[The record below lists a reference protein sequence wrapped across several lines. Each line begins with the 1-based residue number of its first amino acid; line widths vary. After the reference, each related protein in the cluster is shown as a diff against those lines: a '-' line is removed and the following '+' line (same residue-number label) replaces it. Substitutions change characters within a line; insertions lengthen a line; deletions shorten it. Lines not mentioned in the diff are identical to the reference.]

1 MMIFPT
7 LHIEFEKW
15 KFNKEY
21 GVWVSNFGNFK
32 DIHKRPIPK
41 KLYSQNGYVSVKTK
55 HGNRMAHRLVM
66 YTWCPIEDREAFT
79 VDHLDH
85 NKRNNRVDNLE
96 WVSQAENLMRA
107 NNDIVANPIP
117 VVINANAEP
126 TKPIATAEPTDRDTG
141 KILENGDNTLAK
153 WLATTTDTTCR
164 SFIVQEGITLD
175 TVFINNDGFRG
186 TAMEAIDW
194 LQKHNSKVSTTEE
207 KFFFKLC
214 NSVRMDVFMYS
225 RKWNFLK
232 GVKA

>member
-41 KLYSQNGYVSVKTK
+41 KIYSQNGYVSVKTK

-96 WVSQAENLMRA
+96 WVSQAENVMRA
-107 NNDIVANPIP
+107 KDDIVASPIP
-117 VVINANAEP
+117 AIIN
-126 TKPIATAEPTDRDTG
+126 ATAEPTDRDTG
-141 KILENGDNTLAK
+141 KILEEGDDILAH
-153 WLATTTDTTCR
+153 WLTTTTDTTCR

-175 TVFINNDGFRG
+175 TIFINNDGFRG

-194 LQKHNSKVSTTEE
+194 LGQHNTKVSITQER
-207 KFFFKLC
+207 FFFKLC
-214 NSVRMDVFMYS
+214 NTIRMNGSMYS

>member
-41 KLYSQNGYVSVKTK
+41 KVYQQNGYVAVKTK

-79 VDHLDH
+79 VDHIDH

-96 WVSQAENLMRA
+96 WVSQAENVMRA
-107 NNDIVANPIP
+107 KDDIVASPIP
-117 VVINANAEP
+117 AIIN
-126 TKPIATAEPTDRDTG
+126 ATAEPTDRDTG
-141 KILENGDNTLAK
+141 KILEEGDDILAH
-153 WLATTTDTTCR
+153 WLTTTTDTTCR

-175 TVFINNDGFRG
+175 TIFINNDGFRG

-194 LQKHNSKVSTTEE
+194 LQKHNTKVLITQER
-207 KFFFKLC
+207 FFFKLC
-214 NSVRMDVFMYS
+214 NTIRMNGSMYS

>member
-41 KLYSQNGYVSVKTK
+41 KIYSQNGYVSIKTK

-96 WVSQAENLMRA
+96 WVSQTENIMRA
-107 NNDIVANPIP
+107 NDDIVASPIP
-117 VVINANAEP
+117 TIINAN
-126 TKPIATAEPTDRDTG
+126 AEPTDRDTG
-141 KILENGDNTLAK
+141 KILEEGNDILAR
-153 WLATTTDTTCR
+153 WLTTTTDTTCR

-175 TVFINNDGFRG
+175 TIFINNDGFRG

-194 LQKHNSKVSTTEE
+194 LGQHNTKVSITQER
-207 KFFFKLC
+207 FFFKLC
-214 NSVRMDVFMYS
+214 NTIRMNGSMYS

>member
-41 KLYSQNGYVSVKTK
+41 KVYSQNGYVSVKTK

-79 VDHLDH
+79 VDHIDH

-96 WVSQAENLMRA
+96 WVSQAENVMRA
-107 NNDIVANPIP
+107 KDDIVASPIP
-117 VVINANAEP
+117 AIIN
-126 TKPIATAEPTDRDTG
+126 ATAEPTDRDTG
-141 KILENGDNTLAK
+141 KILEEGNDILAH
-153 WLATTTDTTCR
+153 WLTTTTDTTCR

-175 TVFINNDGFRG
+175 TIFINNDGFKG

-194 LQKHNSKVSTTEE
+194 LQKHNTKVLITQER
-207 KFFFKLC
+207 FFFKLC
-214 NSVRMDVFMYS
+214 NTIRMNGSMYS

>member
-1 MMIFPT
+1 MIIFPT

-41 KLYSQNGYVSVKTK
+41 KIYSQNGYVSIKTK

-96 WVSQAENLMRA
+96 WVSQTENVMRA
-107 NNDIVANPIP
+107 KDDIVANPIP
-117 VVINANAEP
+117 TIIN
-126 TKPIATAEPTDRDTG
+126 ATAEPTDRDTG
-141 KILENGDNTLAK
+141 KILEEGNDILAH
-153 WLATTTDTTCR
+153 WLTTTTDTTCR
-164 SFIVQEGITLD
+164 SFIVKEGITLD
-175 TVFINNDGFRG
+175 TVFINNDGFKG

-194 LQKHNSKVSTTEE
+194 LGQHNTKVSITQER
-207 KFFFKLC
+207 FFFKLC
-214 NSVRMDVFMYS
+214 NAIRMNGSMYS

>member
-41 KLYSQNGYVSVKTK
+41 KIYSQNGYVSVKTK

-96 WVSQAENLMRA
+96 WVSQAENIMRA
-107 NNDIVANPIP
+107 NDDIVEKPIP
-117 VVINANAEP
+117 TVIN
-126 TKPIATAEPTDRDTG
+126 ATAEPTDRDTG
-141 KILENGDNTLAK
+141 KNLENGDDILAH
-153 WLATTTDTTCR
+153 WLITTTDTTCR

-175 TVFINNDGFRG
+175 TIFINNDGFRG

-194 LQKHNSKVSTTEE
+194 LGQHNTKVLITQER
-207 KFFFKLC
+207 FFFKLC
-214 NSVRMDVFMYS
+214 NTIRMNGSMYS
-225 RKWNFLK
+225 RKWNFLRE
-232 GVKA
+232 VKA

>member
-41 KLYSQNGYVSVKTK
+41 KIYSQNGYVSVKTK

-96 WVSQAENLMRA
+96 WVSQTENIMRA
-107 NNDIVANPIP
+107 NDDIVASPIP
-117 VVINANAEP
+117 TIIN
-126 TKPIATAEPTDRDTG
+126 ATAEPTDRDTG
-141 KILENGDNTLAK
+141 KILEEGNDILAH
-153 WLATTTDTTCR
+153 WLTTTTDTTCR

-175 TVFINNDGFRG
+175 TIFINNDGFKG

-194 LQKHNSKVSTTEE
+194 LQKHNTKVLITQER
-207 KFFFKLC
+207 FFFKLC
-214 NSVRMDVFMYS
+214 NTIRMNGSMYS

>member
-41 KLYSQNGYVSVKTK
+41 KIYSQNGYVSVKTK

-96 WVSQAENLMRA
+96 WVSQTENVMRA
-107 NNDIVANPIP
+107 KDDIVANPIP
-117 VVINANAEP
+117 AIIN
-126 TKPIATAEPTDRDTG
+126 ATAEPTDRDTG
-141 KILENGDNTLAK
+141 KILEEGDNILAH
-153 WLATTTDTTCR
+153 WLTTTTDTTCR

-175 TVFINNDGFRG
+175 TIFINSDGFRG

-194 LQKHNSKVSTTEE
+194 LGQHNTKVSITQER
-207 KFFFKLC
+207 FFFKLC
-214 NSVRMDVFMYS
+214 NTIRMNGSMYS

>member
-41 KLYSQNGYVSVKTK
+41 KIYSQNGYVSVKTK

-96 WVSQAENLMRA
+96 WVSQTENIMRA
-107 NNDIVANPIP
+107 NDDIVASPIP
-117 VVINANAEP
+117 TIIN
-126 TKPIATAEPTDRDTG
+126 ATAEPTDRDTG
-141 KILENGDNTLAK
+141 KILEEGNDILAH
-153 WLATTTDTTCR
+153 WLTTTTDTTCR

-175 TVFINNDGFRG
+175 TIFINNDGFKG

-194 LQKHNSKVSTTEE
+194 LGQHNTKVAITQE

-214 NSVRMDVFMYS
+214 NTIRMNGSMYS

>member
-41 KLYSQNGYVSVKTK
+41 KVYQQNGYVAVKTK

-96 WVSQAENLMRA
+96 WVSQAENVMRA
-107 NNDIVANPIP
+107 KDDIVASPIP
-117 VVINANAEP
+117 AIIN
-126 TKPIATAEPTDRDTG
+126 ATAEPTDRDTG
-141 KILENGDNTLAK
+141 KILEEGNDILAK
-153 WLATTTDTTCR
+153 WLTTTTDTTCR
-164 SFIVQEGITLD
+164 SFIIKEGITLD
-175 TVFINNDGFRG
+175 TVFINNDGFKG

-194 LQKHNSKVSTTEE
+194 LGQHNTKVSITQER
-207 KFFFKLC
+207 FFFKLC
-214 NSVRMDVFMYS
+214 NTIRMSGSMYS

>member
-41 KLYSQNGYVSVKTK
+41 KIYSQNGYVSVKTK

-66 YTWCPIEDREAFT
+66 YTWCLIEDREAFT

-96 WVSQAENLMRA
+96 WVSQTENIMRA
-107 NNDIVANPIP
+107 NDDIVASPIP
-117 VVINANAEP
+117 TVINAN
-126 TKPIATAEPTDRDTG
+126 AEPTDRDTG
-141 KILENGDNTLAK
+141 KILEEGNDILAH

-164 SFIVQEGITLD
+164 SFITQEGITLD
-175 TVFINNDGFRG
+175 TVFINNDGFKG

-194 LQKHNSKVSTTEE
+194 LGQHNTKVSITQER
-207 KFFFKLC
+207 FFFKLC
-214 NSVRMDVFMYS
+214 NTIRMNGSMYS

>member
-41 KLYSQNGYVSVKTK
+41 KIYSQNGYVSVKTK

-96 WVSQAENLMRA
+96 WVSQTENIMRA
-107 NNDIVANPIP
+107 NDDIVASPIP
-117 VVINANAEP
+117 TIINAN
-126 TKPIATAEPTDRDTG
+126 AEPTDRDTG
-141 KILENGDNTLAK
+141 QNLENGNDILAH

-164 SFIVQEGITLD
+164 SFITQEGITLD
-175 TVFINNDGFRG
+175 TIFINNDGFRG

-194 LQKHNSKVSTTEE
+194 LGQHNTKVSITQER
-207 KFFFKLC
+207 FFFKLC
-214 NSVRMDVFMYS
+214 NTIRMNGSMYS

>member
-1 MMIFPT
+1 MIIFPT

-41 KLYSQNGYVSVKTK
+41 KVYQQNGYVAVKTK

-96 WVSQAENLMRA
+96 WVSQAENVMRA
-107 NNDIVANPIP
+107 KDDIVANPIP
-117 VVINANAEP
+117 TIIN
-126 TKPIATAEPTDRDTG
+126 ATAEPTDRDTG
-141 KILENGDNTLAK
+141 KILEEGNDILAK
-153 WLATTTDTTCR
+153 WLATTTDTTFR

-194 LQKHNSKVSTTEE
+194 LQKHNTKVIITQE

-214 NSVRMDVFMYS
+214 NTIRMNGSMYS
-225 RKWNFLK
+225 RKWNFLR

>member
-41 KLYSQNGYVSVKTK
+41 KVYQQNGYVAVKTK

-79 VDHLDH
+79 VDHIDH

-96 WVSQAENLMRA
+96 WVSQAENIMRA
-107 NNDIVANPIP
+107 KDDIVASPILAI
-117 VVINANAEP
+117 IN
-126 TKPIATAEPTDRDTG
+126 ATAEPTDRDTG
-141 KILENGDNTLAK
+141 KILEEGNDILAK

-175 TVFINNDGFRG
+175 TIFINNDGFRG

-194 LQKHNSKVSTTEE
+194 LQKHNTKVSIAQE

-214 NSVRMDVFMYS
+214 NTIRMNGSMYS

>member
-1 MMIFPT
+1 MFMMIFPT

-41 KLYSQNGYVSVKTK
+41 KIYSQNGYVSVKTK

-96 WVSQAENLMRA
+96 WVSQTENVMRA
-107 NNDIVANPIP
+107 NDDIVASPIP
-117 VVINANAEP
+117 TIIN
-126 TKPIATAEPTDRDTG
+126 ATAEPTDRDTG
-141 KILENGDNTLAK
+141 KILEEGNDILAH
-153 WLATTTDTTCR
+153 WLTTTTDTTCR

-175 TVFINNDGFRG
+175 TIFINNDGFKG

-194 LQKHNSKVSTTEE
+194 LGQHNTKVSITQER
-207 KFFFKLC
+207 FFFKLC
-214 NSVRMDVFMYS
+214 NTIRMNGSMYS

>member
-41 KLYSQNGYVSVKTK
+41 KVYQQNGYVAVKTK

-79 VDHLDH
+79 VDHIDH

-96 WVSQAENLMRA
+96 WVSQAENVMRA
-107 NNDIVANPIP
+107 KDDIVASPIP
-117 VVINANAEP
+117 TIIN
-126 TKPIATAEPTDRDTG
+126 ATAEPTDRDTG
-141 KILENGDNTLAK
+141 KILEEGDDILAH
-153 WLATTTDTTCR
+153 WLTTTTDTTCR

-175 TVFINNDGFRG
+175 TIFINNDGFRG

-194 LQKHNSKVSTTEE
+194 LQKHNTKVLITQER
-207 KFFFKLC
+207 FFFKLC
-214 NSVRMDVFMYS
+214 NTIRMNGSMYS

>member
-41 KLYSQNGYVSVKTK
+41 KVYQQNGYVAVKTK

-96 WVSQAENLMRA
+96 WVSQAENVMRA
-107 NNDIVANPIP
+107 KDDIVANPIP
-117 VVINANAEP
+117 TIIN
-126 TKPIATAEPTDRDTG
+126 ATAEPTDRDTG
-141 KILENGDNTLAK
+141 KILEEGNDILAK
-153 WLATTTDTTCR
+153 WLATTTDTTCL

-194 LQKHNSKVSTTEE
+194 LQKHNTKVIITQE

-214 NSVRMDVFMYS
+214 NTIRMNGSMYS

>member
-1 MMIFPT
+1 MFMMIFPT

-41 KLYSQNGYVSVKTK
+41 KVYQQNGYVAVKTK

-96 WVSQAENLMRA
+96 WVSQAENVMRA
-107 NNDIVANPIP
+107 KDDIVASPIP
-117 VVINANAEP
+117 AIIN
-126 TKPIATAEPTDRDTG
+126 ATAEPTDRDTG
-141 KILENGDNTLAK
+141 KILEEGDDILAH
-153 WLATTTDTTCR
+153 WLTTTTDTTCR

-175 TVFINNDGFRG
+175 TIFINNDGFRG

-194 LQKHNSKVSTTEE
+194 LGQHNTKVNITQER
-207 KFFFKLC
+207 FFFKLC
-214 NSVRMDVFMYS
+214 NTIRMNGSMYS

>member
-41 KLYSQNGYVSVKTK
+41 KVYQQNGYVAVKTK
-55 HGNRMAHRLVM
+55 HGNRLAHRLVM

-96 WVSQAENLMRA
+96 WVSQAENLIRA
-107 NNDIVANPIP
+107 QDDIVASPIP
-117 VVINANAEP
+117 TIIN
-126 TKPIATAEPTDRDTG
+126 ATAEPTDRDTG
-141 KILENGDNTLAK
+141 KILEEGGDILAK

-164 SFIVQEGITLD
+164 SFIVQEGITFD
-175 TVFINNDGFRG
+175 TIFINNDGFRG

-194 LQKHNSKVSTTEE
+194 LQKHNTKVSITQE

-214 NSVRMDVFMYS
+214 NTIRMNGSMYS

>member
-41 KLYSQNGYVSVKTK
+41 KIYSQNGYVAVKTK

-96 WVSQAENLMRA
+96 WVSQTENVMRA
-107 NNDIVANPIP
+107 KDDIVANPIP
-117 VVINANAEP
+117 AIIN
-126 TKPIATAEPTDRDTG
+126 ATAEPTDRDTG
-141 KILENGDNTLAK
+141 KILEEGDDILAH
-153 WLATTTDTTCR
+153 WLTTTTDTTCR

-175 TVFINNDGFRG
+175 TIFINNDGFKG

-194 LQKHNSKVSTTEE
+194 LGQHNTKVAITQER
-207 KFFFKLC
+207 FFFKLC
-214 NSVRMDVFMYS
+214 NTIRMNGSMYS

>member
-41 KLYSQNGYVSVKTK
+41 KVYSQNGYVSVKTK

-79 VDHLDH
+79 VDHIDH

-96 WVSQAENLMRA
+96 WVSQAENVMRA
-107 NNDIVANPIP
+107 KDDIVASPIP
-117 VVINANAEP
+117 AIIN
-126 TKPIATAEPTDRDTG
+126 ATAEPTDRDTG
-141 KILENGDNTLAK
+141 KILEEGDNILAH
-153 WLATTTDTTCR
+153 WLTTTTDTTCR

-175 TVFINNDGFRG
+175 TIFINNDGFRG

-194 LQKHNSKVSTTEE
+194 LGQHNTKVSITQER
-207 KFFFKLC
+207 FFFKLC
-214 NSVRMDVFMYS
+214 NTIRMNGSMYS

>member
-41 KLYSQNGYVSVKTK
+41 KVYQQNGYVAVKTK

-79 VDHLDH
+79 VDHIDH

-96 WVSQAENLMRA
+96 WVSQAENVMRA
-107 NNDIVANPIP
+107 NDDIVEKPIP
-117 VVINANAEP
+117 TVIN
-126 TKPIATAEPTDRDTG
+126 ATAEPTDRDTG
-141 KILENGDNTLAK
+141 KNLENGDNILAH
-153 WLATTTDTTCR
+153 WLTTTTDTTCR
-164 SFIVQEGITLD
+164 SFIVKEGITLD
-175 TVFINNDGFRG
+175 TIFINNDGFRG

-194 LQKHNSKVSTTEE
+194 LGQHNTKVSITQER
-207 KFFFKLC
+207 FFFKLC
-214 NSVRMDVFMYS
+214 NTIRMNGSMYS

>member
-41 KLYSQNGYVSVKTK
+41 KIYSQNGYVSVKTK

-96 WVSQAENLMRA
+96 WVSQTENVMRA
-107 NNDIVANPIP
+107 KDDIVEKPIP
-117 VVINANAEP
+117 TVIN
-126 TKPIATAEPTDRDTG
+126 ATAEPTDRDTG
-141 KILENGDNTLAK
+141 KNLENGDNILAH
-153 WLATTTDTTCR
+153 WLTTTTDTTCR
-164 SFIVQEGITLD
+164 SFIVKEGITLD
-175 TVFINNDGFRG
+175 TIFINNDGFRG

-194 LQKHNSKVSTTEE
+194 LGQHNTKVSITQER
-207 KFFFKLC
+207 FFFKLC
-214 NSVRMDVFMYS
+214 NTIRMNGSMYS

>member
-41 KLYSQNGYVSVKTK
+41 KVYQQNGYVVVKTK

-79 VDHLDH
+79 VDHIDH

-96 WVSQAENLMRA
+96 WVSQAENVMRA
-107 NNDIVANPIP
+107 KDDIVANPIP
-117 VVINANAEP
+117 AIIN
-126 TKPIATAEPTDRDTG
+126 ATAEPTDRDTG
-141 KILENGDNTLAK
+141 KILEEGDDILAH
-153 WLATTTDTTCR
+153 WLTTTTDTTCR

-175 TVFINNDGFRG
+175 TIFINNDGFRG

-194 LQKHNSKVSTTEE
+194 LQKHNTKVLITQER
-207 KFFFKLC
+207 FFFKLC
-214 NSVRMDVFMYS
+214 NTIRMNGSMYS

>member
-1 MMIFPT
+1 MIIFPT

-41 KLYSQNGYVSVKTK
+41 KIYSQNGYVSIKTK

-96 WVSQAENLMRA
+96 WVSQTENVMRA
-107 NNDIVANPIP
+107 KDDIVANPIP
-117 VVINANAEP
+117 TIIN
-126 TKPIATAEPTDRDTG
+126 ATAEPTDRDTG
-141 KILENGDNTLAK
+141 KILEEGDDILAH
-153 WLATTTDTTCR
+153 WLTTTTDTTCR
-164 SFIVQEGITLD
+164 SFIVKEGITLD
-175 TVFINNDGFRG
+175 TVFINNDGFKG

-194 LQKHNSKVSTTEE
+194 LGQHNTKVSITQER
-207 KFFFKLC
+207 FFFKLC
-214 NSVRMDVFMYS
+214 NAIRMNGSMYS

>member
-41 KLYSQNGYVSVKTK
+41 KIYSQNGYVSVKTK

-96 WVSQAENLMRA
+96 WVSQTENVMRA
-107 NNDIVANPIP
+107 KDDIVANPIP
-117 VVINANAEP
+117 AIIN
-126 TKPIATAEPTDRDTG
+126 ATAEPTDRDTG
-141 KILENGDNTLAK
+141 KILEEGDNILAH
-153 WLATTTDTTCR
+153 WLTTTTDTTCR
-164 SFIVQEGITLD
+164 SFIVKEGITLD
-175 TVFINNDGFRG
+175 TIFINNDGFRG

-194 LQKHNSKVSTTEE
+194 LGQHNTKVSITQER
-207 KFFFKLC
+207 FFFKLC
-214 NSVRMDVFMYS
+214 NTIRMNGSMYS

>member
-41 KLYSQNGYVSVKTK
+41 KIYSQNGYVSVKTK

-96 WVSQAENLMRA
+96 WVSQTENVMRA
-107 NNDIVANPIP
+107 KDDIVANPIP
-117 VVINANAEP
+117 TIIN
-126 TKPIATAEPTDRDTG
+126 ATAEPTDRDTG
-141 KILENGDNTLAK
+141 KNLEEGNDILAH
-153 WLATTTDTTCR
+153 WLTTTTDTTCR
-164 SFIVQEGITLD
+164 SFIVKEGITLD
-175 TVFINNDGFRG
+175 TVFINNDGFKG

-194 LQKHNSKVSTTEE
+194 LSQHNTKVSITQER
-207 KFFFKLC
+207 FFFKLC
-214 NSVRMDVFMYS
+214 NTIRMNGSMYS

>member
-41 KLYSQNGYVSVKTK
+41 KIYSQNGYVSIKTK

-96 WVSQAENLMRA
+96 WVSQTENIMRA
-107 NNDIVANPIP
+107 NDDIVASPIP
-117 VVINANAEP
+117 TVINAN
-126 TKPIATAEPTDRDTG
+126 AEPTDRDTG
-141 KILENGDNTLAK
+141 KILEEGNDILAR
-153 WLATTTDTTCR
+153 WLTTTTDTTCR

-175 TVFINNDGFRG
+175 TIFINNDGFRG

-194 LQKHNSKVSTTEE
+194 LGQHNTKVSITQER
-207 KFFFKLC
+207 FFFKLC
-214 NSVRMDVFMYS
+214 NTIRMNGSMYS

>member
-41 KLYSQNGYVSVKTK
+41 KIYSQNGYVSVKTK

-96 WVSQAENLMRA
+96 WVSQTENVMRA
-107 NNDIVANPIP
+107 KDDIVANPIP
-117 VVINANAEP
+117 TIIN
-126 TKPIATAEPTDRDTG
+126 ATAEPTDRDTG
-141 KILENGDNTLAK
+141 KILEEGNDILAK

-175 TVFINNDGFRG
+175 TIFINNDGFRG

-194 LQKHNSKVSTTEE
+194 LQKHNTKVLITQER
-207 KFFFKLC
+207 FFFKLC
-214 NSVRMDVFMYS
+214 NTIRMNGSMYS

>member
-21 GVWVSNFGNFK
+21 GIWVSNFGNFK

-41 KLYSQNGYVSVKTK
+41 KIYSQNGYVSVKTK

-96 WVSQAENLMRA
+96 WVSQAENVMRA
-107 NNDIVANPIP
+107 KDDIVASPIP
-117 VVINANAEP
+117 AIIN
-126 TKPIATAEPTDRDTG
+126 ATAEPTDRDTG
-141 KILENGDNTLAK
+141 KILEEGNDILAK
-153 WLATTTDTTCR
+153 WLTTTTDTTCR
-164 SFIVQEGITLD
+164 SFIIKEGITLD
-175 TVFINNDGFRG
+175 TVFINNDGFKG

-194 LQKHNSKVSTTEE
+194 LGQHNTKVSITQER
-207 KFFFKLC
+207 FFFKLC
-214 NSVRMDVFMYS
+214 NTIRMNGSMYS

>member
-41 KLYSQNGYVSVKTK
+41 KVYQQNGYVAVKTK

-79 VDHLDH
+79 VDHIDH

-96 WVSQAENLMRA
+96 WVSQAENVMRA
-107 NNDIVANPIP
+107 KDDIVASPIP
-117 VVINANAEP
+117 AIIN
-126 TKPIATAEPTDRDTG
+126 ATAEPTDRDTG
-141 KILENGDNTLAK
+141 KILEEDDDILAH
-153 WLATTTDTTCR
+153 WLTTTTDTTCR

-175 TVFINNDGFRG
+175 TIFINNDGFRG

-194 LQKHNSKVSTTEE
+194 LGQHNTKVVINQK

-214 NSVRMDVFMYS
+214 NTIRMNGSMYS

>member
-41 KLYSQNGYVSVKTK
+41 KIYSQNGYVSIKTK

-96 WVSQAENLMRA
+96 WVSQTENVMRA
-107 NNDIVANPIP
+107 KDDIVASPIP
-117 VVINANAEP
+117 AIIN
-126 TKPIATAEPTDRDTG
+126 ATAEPTDRDTG
-141 KILENGDNTLAK
+141 KILEEGDDILAH
-153 WLATTTDTTCR
+153 WLTTTTDTTCR
-164 SFIVQEGITLD
+164 SFIIQEGITLD
-175 TVFINNDGFRG
+175 TVFINNDGFKG

-194 LQKHNSKVSTTEE
+194 LGQHNTKVSITQER
-207 KFFFKLC
+207 FFFKLC
-214 NSVRMDVFMYS
+214 NTIRMNGSMYS

>member
-1 MMIFPT
+1 MIIFPT

-41 KLYSQNGYVSVKTK
+41 KVYQQNGYVAVKTK

-85 NKRNNRVDNLE
+85 NKRNNRGDNLE
-96 WVSQAENLMRA
+96 WVSQAENVMRA
-107 NNDIVANPIP
+107 KDDIVANPIP
-117 VVINANAEP
+117 TIIN
-126 TKPIATAEPTDRDTG
+126 ATAEPTDRDTG
-141 KILENGDNTLAK
+141 KILEEGNDILAK

-175 TVFINNDGFRG
+175 TVFINNDGFKG

-194 LQKHNSKVSTTEE
+194 LQKHNTKVLITQER
-207 KFFFKLC
+207 FFFKLC
-214 NSVRMDVFMYS
+214 NTIRMNGSMYS

>member
-41 KLYSQNGYVSVKTK
+41 KIYSQNGYVSVKTK

-96 WVSQAENLMRA
+96 WVSQTENIMRA
-107 NNDIVANPIP
+107 NDDIVAGPIP
-117 VVINANAEP
+117 TIINAN
-126 TKPIATAEPTDRDTG
+126 AEPTDRDTG
-141 KILENGDNTLAK
+141 KILEEGNDILAH
-153 WLATTTDTTCR
+153 WLTTTTDTTCR

-175 TVFINNDGFRG
+175 TIFINNDGFRG

-194 LQKHNSKVSTTEE
+194 LGQHNTKVSITQER
-207 KFFFKLC
+207 FFFKLC
-214 NSVRMDVFMYS
+214 NTIRMNGSMYS

>member
-41 KLYSQNGYVSVKTK
+41 KVYQQNGYVAVKTK

-96 WVSQAENLMRA
+96 WVSQAENVMRA
-107 NNDIVANPIP
+107 KDDIVASPIP
-117 VVINANAEP
+117 TIIN
-126 TKPIATAEPTDRDTG
+126 ATAEPTDRDTG
-141 KILENGDNTLAK
+141 KILEEGDDILAH
-153 WLATTTDTTCR
+153 WLTTTTDTTCR

-194 LQKHNSKVSTTEE
+194 LGQHNTKVSITQER
-207 KFFFKLC
+207 FFFKLC
-214 NSVRMDVFMYS
+214 NTIRMNGSMYS

>member
-41 KLYSQNGYVSVKTK
+41 KVYSQNGYVSVKTK

-96 WVSQAENLMRA
+96 WVSQAENVMRA
-107 NNDIVANPIP
+107 KDDIVASPIP
-117 VVINANAEP
+117 TIIN
-126 TKPIATAEPTDRDTG
+126 ATAEPTDRDTG
-141 KILENGDNTLAK
+141 KILEEGDDILAH
-153 WLATTTDTTCR
+153 WLTTTTDTTCR

-175 TVFINNDGFRG
+175 TIFINNDGFRG

-194 LQKHNSKVSTTEE
+194 LGQHNTKVSITQER
-207 KFFFKLC
+207 FFFKLC
-214 NSVRMDVFMYS
+214 NTIRMNGSMYS

>member
-41 KLYSQNGYVSVKTK
+41 KIYSQNGYVSIKTK

-96 WVSQAENLMRA
+96 WVSQTENIMRA
-107 NNDIVANPIP
+107 NDDIVASPIP
-117 VVINANAEP
+117 TVINAN
-126 TKPIATAEPTDRDTG
+126 AEPTDRDTG
-141 KILENGDNTLAK
+141 KILEEGDDILAH
-153 WLATTTDTTCR
+153 WLTTTTDTTCR

-194 LQKHNSKVSTTEE
+194 LQKHNTKVSITQER
-207 KFFFKLC
+207 FFFKLC
-214 NSVRMDVFMYS
+214 NTIRMNGSMYS

>member
-41 KLYSQNGYVSVKTK
+41 KVYSQNGYVSVKTK

-96 WVSQAENLMRA
+96 WVSQAENVMRA
-107 NNDIVANPIP
+107 KDDIVASPIP
-117 VVINANAEP
+117 AIIN
-126 TKPIATAEPTDRDTG
+126 ATAEPTDRDTG
-141 KILENGDNTLAK
+141 KILEEGDDILAH
-153 WLATTTDTTCR
+153 WLTTTTDTTCR

-175 TVFINNDGFRG
+175 TIFINNDGFRG

-194 LQKHNSKVSTTEE
+194 LGQHNTKVSITQER
-207 KFFFKLC
+207 FFFKLC
-214 NSVRMDVFMYS
+214 NTIRMNGSMYS
-225 RKWNFLK
+225 RKWNFLR